1 MCDRVLFYGQ
11 WKYQSRSSVDGKLG
25 TFWDSI
31 FLKLA
36 VVRVNVKRI
45 VRDCLYVITNIL
57 ITVIT

>member
-1 MCDRVLFYGQ
+1 MEI
-11 WKYQSRSSVDGKLG
+11 SRSLVDCKLG
-25 TFWDSI
+25 TFCDSI

-36 VVRVNVKRI
+36 VVNINVKRI

>member
-1 MCDRVLFYGQ
+1 MEI
-11 WKYQSRSSVDGKLG
+11 SRSLVDCKLG
-25 TFWDSI
+25 TFCDSI